1 MPKITVA
8 AGPSNAGAVEGE
20 VGYIK
25 SEPTE
30 GDVAEIRGEPG
41 PEAVDLPDGAT
52 VAPARTDW
60 SSLSVAKLR
69 EHAKDRNL
77 STTGSKADL
86 AARIAE
92 HEAGQATAEAAPEAP
107 AEQEVSA

>member
-8 AGPSNAGAVEGE
+8 AGPSNADAVEGE

-30 GDVAEIRGEPG
+30 GEMAEIRGEHG
-41 PEAVDLPDGAT
+41 PEAVDLPDGTT
-52 VAPARTDW
+52 VVPADTDW
-60 SSLSVAKLR
+60 ASLSVAKLR

-77 STTGSKADL
+77 STAGSKADL

-92 HEAGQATAEAAPEAP
+92 HESVSADSGDEPAAKT
-107 AEQEVSA
+107 EQEVSA